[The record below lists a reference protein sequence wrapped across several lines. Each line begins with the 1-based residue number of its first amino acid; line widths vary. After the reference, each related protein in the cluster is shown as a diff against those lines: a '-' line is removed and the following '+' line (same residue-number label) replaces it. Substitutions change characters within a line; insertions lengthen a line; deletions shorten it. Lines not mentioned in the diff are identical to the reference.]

1 MYGAPQN
8 YTAQPKRLIVCCDGT
23 WEDATADSVQ
33 PPSNVTRISRALS
46 RYAEVEEDGV
56 KKIIPQIVY
65 YQKGVGTGIGDK
77 IWGGAAGAG
86 LSANIRAAYGFLAEN
101 YDVNDKIY
109 FFGFSRGAYTAR
121 AIAGLVTDLGIL
133 SCRGMDNFTT
143 VYNEYY
149 KKPGYKPYSAEQ
161 RRSLGFR
168 DIIPTVE
175 IVGVWDTVGF
185 HDFWFSRFFGEE
197 LEYRNTDL
205 SPSIKYAFHALSL
218 DEKRT
223 AFQPTL
229 WHLPEQR
236 KGQELLQVWF
246 SGVHTD
252 VGGGADDPRLSNIT
266 LAWMIAQCTKHNQ
279 LSFDYD
285 YLFPAPPPNEE
296 PDTIP
301 WATSKGRN
309 EKWGFVQY
317 MEALF
322 LGASRRTPLRYKPLE
337 FTNETIHESIK
348 DRHCCGQA
356 TKHMHWPTKVL
367 KSRRD
372 ADTWV
377 LPGRDE
383 IKQVAASD
391 VEKYFKGRIRT
402 VHALQVDQI

>member
-23 WEDATADSVQ
+23 WEDSTADNVQ

-121 AIAGLVTDLGIL
+121 AIAGLVSDLGLL

-149 KKPGYKPYSAEQ
+149 KKPDYKPYSAEK

-168 DIIPTVE
+168 DIIPAVE

-205 SPSIKYAFHALSL
+205 SPNIKYAFHALSL
-218 DEKRT
+218 DERRT

-266 LAWMIAQCTKHNQ
+266 LAWMLAQCTKHNQ

-285 YLFPAPPPNEE
+285 YFFPAPPPNEE

-309 EKWGFVQY
+309 DNWGFVQY
-317 MEALF
+317 MEAFF
-322 LGASRRTPLRYKPLE
+322 LGASRRTPLRYKPSD

-383 IKQVAASD
+383 LKQVAASD

-402 VHALQVDQI
+402 VHALQVD